1 MKLKKIRKEH
11 LKCSLN
17 GVEIENIKIIIF
29 NFHSGSDANIP
40 QNSEMSNTSSNSSL
54 PVVSSD
60 NAASV
65 LPPKP
70 ANQSAIEASS
80 KRSTNQEDET
90 PPLLPRSVSNQ
101 TGPNRPLPASPPLQQ
116 SPIR

>member
-1 MKLKKIRKEH
+1 M
-11 LKCSLN
+11 
-17 GVEIENIKIIIF
+17 
-29 NFHSGSDANIP
+29 
-40 QNSEMSNTSSNSSL
+40 
-54 PVVSSD
+54 SSD

-70 ANQSAIEASS
+70 TNQSTTEDSS
-80 KRSTNQEDET
+80 RKSNNQEEET

-116 SPIR
+116 SPKR

>member
-1 MKLKKIRKEH
+1 MH
-11 LKCSLN
+11 LYNRL
-17 GVEIENIKIIIF
+17 F
-29 NFHSGSDANIP
+29 FDSGSDA
-40 QNSEMSNTSSNSSL
+40 QNPLSTEMSNTSSNSSL
-54 PVVSSD
+54 PVMSSD

-70 ANQSAIEASS
+70 TNHSTTEDSS
-80 KRSTNQEDET
+80 RKSNNQEEET

-116 SPIR
+116 NSEYLNLYIS

>member
-1 MKLKKIRKEH
+1 MFVVLWKLKTSK
-11 LKCSLN
+11 S
-17 GVEIENIKIIIF
+17 IF
-29 NFHSGSDANIP
+29 FTFVSGSDANIP
-40 QNSEMSNTSSNSSL
+40 QSSEISNTSSNSSL

-70 ANQSAIEASS
+70 INQSAIEVPS
-80 KRSTNQEDET
+80 KKSTNQVDET